1 MSKRIA
7 VVRPSRW
14 HATSRDRLR
23 ALRFTQRL
31 VDAGIAPSTGNVG
44 DSFDNSLAENLWSA
58 PRSNQS
64 TDPQLH
70 SRPER
75 GGVGVVP
82 AYRHPRYVRPEF
94 RSSCAYRPLVR
105 RRRPGQSHARQCL
118 CGSPR
123 STVEDRCVLRPTHE
137 RCRSHKSTEDAGTD
151 CMTWE
156 FLIVD
161 AALLIESRA
170 TKPKKQEAVIKNPGD
185 TALPVS
191 RISHVDT

>member
-1 MSKRIA
+1 MRSLEVARHLEGTPQGAA
-7 VVRPSRW
+7 VHTEARGRRHRPVHRQ
-14 HATSRDRLR
+14 RLR
-23 ALRFTQRL
+23 QLRQ
-31 VDAGIAPSTGNVG
+31 
-44 DSFDNSLAENLWSA
+44 LARGKSVVSM
-58 PRSNQS
+58 RSNQS

-75 GGVGVVP
+75 RRSRRCSGISTPEIRQTGILQSVRVP
-82 AYRHPRYVRPEF
+82 
-94 RSSCAYRPLVR
+94 PLVR
-105 RRRPGQSHARQCL
+105 RRRRRGSPTLVTAFVVLSYDCRRQMCPSPHAR
-118 CGSPR
+118 
-123 STVEDRCVLRPTHE
+123 TV
-137 RCRSHKSTEDAGTD
+137 CRNHKSTEDAGTD